1 MTRQEMTKLFALMM
15 LAWPKAE
22 MFQRDKMKP
31 TIALWAACLPEVD
44 FLTGQ
49 AATIRLCRECK
60 FPPTIAEMREAAEN
74 VRKEISRKV
83 SHSRYVAEVMG
94 VFCDG
99 YTPHKFM
106 EERRRELLGEMAE
119 EMRQLP
125 SPNERNPSL

>member
-22 MFQRDKMKP
+22 MFQRDKVKP

-49 AATIRLCRECK
+49 AATVRLCRECK

-74 VRKEISRKV
+74 VRKDVESRVKQAYYLADA
-83 SHSRYVAEVMG
+83 RD
-94 VFCDG
+94 VFHDG
-99 YTPHKFM
+99 YTPHMFM
-106 EERRRELLGEMAE
+106 EERRRELLGEMAR

-125 SPNERNPSL
+125 EPSERDPSL